1 MVRISGDGSGWKQIW
16 IWNIDQNLILD
27 SLIMAVYSV
36 LFYKLYTILR
46 LNDIGDMGIFFDT
59 WNSSKIVSKTE

>member
-1 MVRISGDGSGWKQIW
+1 
-16 IWNIDQNLILD
+16 
-27 SLIMAVYSV
+27 MAVYSV
-36 LFYKLYTILR
+36 LFYKLYTILK

>member
-1 MVRISGDGSGWKQIW
+1 
-16 IWNIDQNLILD
+16 
-27 SLIMAVYSV
+27 MAVYPV

-59 WNSSKIVSKTE
+59 WNSSKIVSKTELWSHQKKVFDT